1 MLKKTEINQEDFEN
15 LLDWLDANREVAAE
29 KYEAIRL
36 RLIKIFIVQK
46 HFDAENLADQ
56 VFDRV
61 CRKLP
66 EIAENYEGKIEL
78 YFYGVAR
85 KIHLET
91 QSKIKTTDLENQPL
105 PVFPQIEENEADA
118 YHQCLDICLQK
129 LPTDDR
135 NLIIGYYQN
144 EKTAKIDYRKQI
156 AEKLEITIDNLRI
169 RIFRLRNG
177 LKKCVSRCIKTT

>member
-29 KYEAIRL
+29 KYEAIRI

-46 HFDAENLADQ
+46 HFDAENLADE

-61 CRKLP
+61 SRKLAD
-66 EIAENYEGKIEL
+66 IADTYQGKKEL

-91 QSKIKTTDLENQPL
+91 RSKAKTIDLENQPL
-105 PVFPQIEENEADA
+105 AVSPQIEEDETDS
-118 YHQCLDICLQK
+118 YYQCLEICLQK
-129 LPTDDR
+129 LSANDR
-135 NLIIGYYQN
+135 NLILGYYQN

-169 RIFRLRNG
+169 RVFRLRNG
-177 LKKCVSRCIKTT
+177 LKKCVSRCVTTT